1 MAELCFQLNGQ
12 PQVVQADDNAVLLDV
27 LRHTCQQKAT
37 RFGCGLSQCGA
48 CHVMVDDHAVPA
60 CSTPMWAV
68 VGKRVVT
75 LEGLGTADQPHA
87 LQTAFAHL
95 QAAQCGY
102 CSSGMLMT
110 AAALLHATPHPTPAQ
125 VRVALQGNLC
135 RCGAHNRIMRAV
147 CEAAEA
153 MGRA

>member
-1 MAELCFQLNGQ
+1 MAELSFELNGH
-12 PQVVQADDNAVLLDV
+12 PHMVQADDNDVLLDV
-27 LRHTCQQKAT
+27 LRHNCQLKAT

-68 VGKRVVT
+68 AGKRVVT
-75 LEGLGTADQPHA
+75 VEGLGTPEQPHA
-87 LQTAFAHL
+87 LQTAFADL

-110 AAALLHATPHPTPAQ
+110 AAGLLRVTPQPTPDQ
-125 VRVALQGNLC
+125 VRAALQGNLC
-135 RCGAHNRIMRAV
+135 RCGAHNRIVRAV
-147 CEAAEA
+147 CQAADA
-153 MGRA
+153 MAAA

>member
-12 PQVVQADDNAVLLDV
+12 PQVVQADDNDVLLDV
-27 LRHTCQQKAT
+27 LRHTCHQKAT

-48 CHVMVDDHAVPA
+48 CHVMVDEHTLPA

-75 LEGLGTADQPHA
+75 VEGLGTAEQPHA
-87 LQTAFAHL
+87 LQTAFANL

-110 AAALLHATPHPTPAQ
+110 AAALLHATPQPTTEQ
-125 VRVALQGNLC
+125 VRAALQGNLC
-135 RCGAHNRIMRAV
+135 RCGAHNRIVRAV
-147 CEAAEA
+147 CLAAQT
-153 MGRA
+153 MGSA

>member
-1 MAELCFQLNGQ
+1 MAELSFELNGQ
-12 PQVVQADDNAVLLDV
+12 PHVVQADDNDVLLDV

-68 VGKRVVT
+68 VGKSVVT
-75 LEGLGTADQPHA
+75 VEGLGTPDQPHA
-87 LQTAFAHL
+87 LQTAFTDQ
-95 QAAQCGY
+95 QAAQCGF

-110 AAALLHATPHPTPAQ
+110 AAALLKATPQPTPAQ
-125 VRVALQGNLC
+125 VRAALQGNLC
-135 RCGAHNRIMRAV
+135 RCGAHNRIVRAV
-147 CEAAEA
+147 CQAAQAIETA
-153 MGRA
+153 

>member
-1 MAELCFQLNGQ
+1 MAALRFELNGQ
-12 PQVVQADDNAVLLDV
+12 PQLVQADDNDLLLDV
-27 LRHTCQQKAT
+27 LRHNCQQKAT
-37 RFGCGLSQCGA
+37 RFGCGMSQCGA

-75 LEGLGTADQPHA
+75 VEGLGTLKQPHA
-87 LQTAFAHL
+87 LQTAFADH

-110 AAALLHATPHPTPAQ
+110 AAALLKATPQPTPAH
-125 VRVALQGNLC
+125 VRAALQGNLC
-135 RCGAHNRIMRAV
+135 RCGAHNRIVRAV
-147 CEAAEA
+147 CQAAQASEPA
-153 MGRA
+153 